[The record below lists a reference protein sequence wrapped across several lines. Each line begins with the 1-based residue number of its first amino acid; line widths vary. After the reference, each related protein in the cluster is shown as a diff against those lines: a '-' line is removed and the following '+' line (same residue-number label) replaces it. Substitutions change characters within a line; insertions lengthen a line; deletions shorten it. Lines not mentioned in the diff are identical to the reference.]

1 MENITALFSQ
11 HGLLALFAGVFIEQ
25 LGAPVPALPFLLL
38 AGVAA
43 ADNGVFAVQA
53 LAVATLAS
61 LIADSL
67 WFYAGRRFGHRVLAL
82 LCRIS
87 ISPDTC
93 VRQSELS
100 FARRGVATL
109 VIAKFV
115 PGLSILTPPL
125 AGAMGMRVSSF
136 LIFSL
141 AGTLLWAGSG
151 IAGGLLFHNQV
162 GQLLAYLSQLGD
174 TAMLIVICAVALY
187 VAIRVWRRWRVK
199 RSVASLPRV
208 APAQLADLL
217 ERGEELVLVDVRVSL
232 APGAL
237 ENHIQGARHIELNN
251 IQTAPLD
258 TWPANAKIVMYCSCP
273 NDASALKAAY
283 LLSQRGVSA
292 SVLHGGI
299 DAWIDAGYPVEANS
313 HV

>member
-1 MENITALFSQ
+1 MENITSLFSQ
-11 HGLLALFAGVFIEQ
+11 HGLLALFFGVLVEQ
-25 LGAPVPALPFLLL
+25 LGAPIPALPFLLL
-38 AGVAA
+38 AGVAS

-61 LIADSL
+61 MIADSV

-100 FARRGVATL
+100 FARRGIATL
-109 VIAKFV
+109 VVAKFV

-136 LIFSL
+136 VLFNI

-174 TAMLIVICAVALY
+174 TAMLLVACGVALY
-187 VAIRVWRRWRVK
+187 IVIRIWRRLRVK

-217 ERGEELVLVDVRVSL
+217 ERGEELVIVDVRVSL
-232 APGAL
+232 AADAQRT
-237 ENHIQGARHIELNN
+237 HIQGARHIELSG
-251 IQTAPLD
+251 IETAPVD
-258 TWPANAKIVMYCSCP
+258 TWPASAKIITYCSCP

-283 LLSQRGVSA
+283 LLGQRGIAA

-299 DAWIDAGYPVEANS
+299 DAWIDAGYPVETIGHA
-313 HV
+313 

>member
-100 FARRGVATL
+100 FARRGIATL

-136 LIFSL
+136 LIFNL

-258 TWPANAKIVMYCSCP
+258 TWPTNAKIVTYCSCP

>member
-1 MENITALFSQ
+1 MVDCGVSFIRNIQVGHNGKYHSLFSQ
-11 HGLLALFAGVFIEQ
+11 HGLLALFFGVLVEQ
-25 LGAPVPALPFLLL
+25 LGAPIPALPFLLL

-61 LIADSL
+61 MIADSV

-100 FARRGVATL
+100 FARRGIATL
-109 VIAKFV
+109 VVAKFV

-136 LIFSL
+136 VIFNI

-151 IAGGLLFHNQV
+151 IAGRLTVSQSGRATAGLPESAWRYRHVAGCLWSCFIHCHTYLAALARETLG
-162 GQLLAYLSQLGD
+162 GQFA
-174 TAMLIVICAVALY
+174 AC
-187 VAIRVWRRWRVK
+187 
-199 RSVASLPRV
+199 
-208 APAQLADLL
+208 
-217 ERGEELVLVDVRVSL
+217 
-232 APGAL
+232 GA
-237 ENHIQGARHIELNN
+237 
-251 IQTAPLD
+251 
-258 TWPANAKIVMYCSCP
+258 CS
-273 NDASALKAAY
+273 
-283 LLSQRGVSA
+283 
-292 SVLHGGI
+292 
-299 DAWIDAGYPVEANS
+299 AG
-313 HV
+313 